1 MIRRRIS
8 ASMAVSMLALFVA
21 LSGTAV
27 AASRYIITSSNQIK
41 PGAIGNEAPFAMNS
55 APGGEL
61 GSDRRPF
68 SSFLTY
74 APGLTSGV
82 DHRLSR

>member
-8 ASMAVSMLALFVA
+8 ASMAVSIIALFVA
-21 LSGTAV
+21 LSATAV

-55 APGGEL
+55 APGA
-61 GSDRRPF
+61 S
-68 SSFLTY
+68 
-74 APGLTSGV
+74 SGV
-82 DHRLSR
+82 TGAPFPVSLHMHPDSPPGWIIA

>member
-41 PGAIGNEAPFAMNS
+41 PGAI
-55 APGGEL
+55 
-61 GSDRRPF
+61 
-68 SSFLTY
+68 
-74 APGLTSGV
+74 
-82 DHRLSR
+82 